1 MKTLLAVAWCVLF
14 AAGGRLAAAEESSAA
29 PRAAPP
35 LYEGLGTHSR
45 KITGTTP
52 EAQRYFDQGVAFVH
66 GFNHDEGLRAMQQ
79 AAALAPECAMAWWGV
94 AFACGPHINNTAV
107 SAERARLAVEALAK
121 AENFSAGCT
130 AAERALVAAQKPR
143 FASPPPKEGRA
154 ALDRAHADAMREV
167 YRAHP
172 GDADIAAWFAAALM
186 QLRPWDLWT
195 REGQPHPGTEE
206 AIAALEAAMRIEP
219 HHPLALH
226 LTIHAWEMSS
236 TPARADIAADR
247 LRDLQPL
254 LGHMTHM
261 PSHTDVRCGR
271 WEAAILA
278 NTKAIAADRRYC
290 ELSGK
295 APAAYLSYMA
305 HDYHM
310 LTYGA
315 MMSGQG
321 ALALRT
327 MRSLL
332 ADMPPEWREKNTAQ
346 ADGYIAMVYEVQMR
360 FGSWDDILAEPE
372 PEAKFTLARAW
383 RHAARAVAHAAKGEP
398 ALAREDQAKFV
409 TARAAVP
416 PKMQFRKN
424 DAGVILGVTEQLLEG
439 EILLREG
446 RGEPGLEA
454 LREAVRREDA
464 LRYAEPPAWIQPVR
478 HALGASLMA
487 RGRFAEAEQVY
498 RDDLARLPDNGW
510 SLFGLARRLRLQKQ
524 NAGEATTLEARF
536 KKIWAKADLE
546 LTSSCL
552 CQPGV

>member
-1 MKTLLAVAWCVLF
+1 MKPASRTLFLAELRESF
-14 AAGGRLAAAEESSAA
+14 AM
-29 PRAAPP
+29 
-35 LYEGLGTHSR
+35 
-45 KITGTTP
+45 
-52 EAQRYFDQGVAFVH
+52 
-66 GFNHDEGLRAMQQ
+66 AMQAI
-79 AAALAPECAMAWWGV
+79 AAHKL
-94 AFACGPHINNTAV
+94 
-107 SAERARLAVEALAK
+107 
-121 AENFSAGCT
+121 
-130 AAERALVAAQKPR
+130 R
-143 FASPPPKEGRA
+143 FASPAPRDRMP
-154 ALDRAHADAMREV
+154 LDRAYADAMREV
-167 YRAHP
+167 WHAHP
-172 GDADIAAWFAAALM
+172 KDADIGAWFAAALM

-206 AIAALEAAMRIEP
+206 AVDALAAVMKIDG

-226 LTIHAWEMSS
+226 MTIHAWEMSS
-236 TPARADIAADR
+236 TPNRADVAADR

-271 WEAAILA
+271 WEAVILA
-278 NTKAIAADRRYC
+278 NTKAIAADARYC
-290 ELSGK
+290 AAAGK
-295 APAAYLSYMA
+295 SPAGYLSYMA
-305 HDYHM
+305 HDFHM
-310 LTYGA
+310 LTYAA
-315 MMSGQG
+315 MMSGQS

-332 ADMPPEWREKNTAQ
+332 ADMPPEWRDRNASQ

-360 FGSWDDILAEPE
+360 FGSWADILAEPE
-372 PEAKFTLARAW
+372 PEVKYPLARAW

-416 PKMQFRKN
+416 RGAVFRKN
-424 DAGVILGVTEQLLEG
+424 PADKILGVTEKLLEG

-446 RGEPGLEA
+446 SAEAGLAA
-454 LREAVRREDA
+454 LREAVQREDD

-498 RDDLARLPDNGW
+498 RDDLAKLPDNGW
-510 SLFGLARRLRLQKQ
+510 SLFGLARSLRLQKK
-524 NAGEATTLEARF
+524 NADEAAALETRF

-546 LTSSCL
+546 LNTSCL